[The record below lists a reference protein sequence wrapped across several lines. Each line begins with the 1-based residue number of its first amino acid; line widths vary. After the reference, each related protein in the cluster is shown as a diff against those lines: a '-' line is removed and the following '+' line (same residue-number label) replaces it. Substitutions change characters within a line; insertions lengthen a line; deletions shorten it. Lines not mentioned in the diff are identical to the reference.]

1 MILRVHKVYVITGPG
16 YGFVY
21 LFIYLFVGYLYE
33 TKLSKIAFDQRKA
46 KNISSRTYVN
56 LTYDNLFENQ
66 IMKHLGF
73 LKRVKNNS

>member
-1 MILRVHKVYVITGPG
+1 MGLFT
-16 YGFVY
+16 Y
-21 LFIYLFVGYLYE
+21 LFIFLLAIY
-33 TKLSKIAFDQRKA
+33 TKHNVSKIAFDQRKA

>member
-1 MILRVHKVYVITGPG
+1 MGLFT
-16 YGFVY
+16 Y
-21 LFIYLFVGYLYE
+21 LFIFFVGYLYE